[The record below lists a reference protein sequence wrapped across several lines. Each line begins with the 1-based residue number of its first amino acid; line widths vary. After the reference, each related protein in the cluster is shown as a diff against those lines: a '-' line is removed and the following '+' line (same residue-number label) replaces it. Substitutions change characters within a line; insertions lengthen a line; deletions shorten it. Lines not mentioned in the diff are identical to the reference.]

1 MPIDWTRFRQIVDA
15 GQRFAVIS
23 HMRPDCDA
31 LGSELGLA
39 ALLESLGKEV
49 TIVNGDATPPHIA
62 FIDPQRRI
70 KLLGRDITAEQLCEV
85 DVFIVVDTSAWVQ
98 LGPVADVIRATSAK
112 VVVIDHHVG
121 EDQLGQESFKDTT
134 AEATGRLIT
143 EAFEAFDVKVT
154 AAAAAPLFA
163 AIATDT
169 GWFRF
174 SSVTSQ
180 TFRAVARLVEAGA
193 NPQAIFGQLYEQ
205 HSLARLQLRGRIL
218 ANVRSELGGRLLY
231 TCVELPDFDATGAE
245 PGDTEDAINLLF
257 TVSGS
262 EAAILFV
269 QQRNGKMK
277 VSLRSRGTVDVR
289 QVAERFGGGGHN
301 AAAGVM
307 LDGPA
312 DAAIARILDAMRD
325 VMR

>member
-1 MPIDWTRFRQIVDA
+1 MPIDWKRFRQIVDS
-15 GQRFAVIS
+15 GQRFAVTS
-23 HMRPDCDA
+23 HMRSDCDA

-49 TIVNGDATPPHIA
+49 TIVNGDAAPPHIA

-70 KLLGRDITAEQLCEV
+70 KLLGHDITAEQLREI

-112 VVVIDHHVG
+112 VVVIDHHVS
-121 EDQLGQESFKDTT
+121 EDQLGQESFKDVT

-143 EAFEAFDVKVT
+143 EAFEALEVELT
-154 AAAAAPLFA
+154 AEAATPLFA

-218 ANVRSELGGRLLY
+218 ANVQSDLGGRLLY
-231 TCVELPDFDATGAE
+231 TCVELADFEATGAE
-245 PGDTEDAINLLF
+245 PGDTEDAVNLLF

-312 DAAIARILDAMRD
+312 DAAIARILDAVRD